1 MFLAIYNILVN
12 IVNKNI
18 KLRIINEVEYMLKK
32 ECTIREL
39 AKIFLVSKS
48 TVHKDL
54 NDRLLY
60 INEEKY
66 YEVKKIFDKHIK
78 ERHING
84 GQATKKKYKAMK
96 GGNNERYRNRFRYS

>member
-1 MFLAIYNILVN
+1 MN

-18 KLRIINEVEYMLKK
+18 KLRILKEAEYILKK

-39 AKIFLVSKS
+39 ANIFTVSKS

-54 NDRLLY
+54 NDRLLE
-60 INEEKY
+60 IDKEKY
-66 YEVKKIFDKHIK
+66 CKIKKIFNNHIK

-84 GQATKKKYKAMK
+84 GEATRKKYIDMK
-96 GGNNERYRNRFRYS
+96 GGKDERYWDRFRYS